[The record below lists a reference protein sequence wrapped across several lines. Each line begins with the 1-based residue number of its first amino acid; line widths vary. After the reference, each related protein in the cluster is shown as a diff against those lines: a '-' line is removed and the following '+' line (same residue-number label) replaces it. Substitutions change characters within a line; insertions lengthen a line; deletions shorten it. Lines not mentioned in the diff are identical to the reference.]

1 MRRHGCGAS
10 FHLVQE
16 AWFNVNAYQ
25 IITPEILT
33 LPPVAGL
40 RMTRFL
46 GYSLFVLPQ
55 DILAI
60 IVGNALERSA
70 CDDTA
75 GSIPTNGMVKTIP
88 YKFDLHFFV
97 IPSTARNPPLNETQ

>member
-1 MRRHGCGAS
+1 LNAGSNRCPHLLCVKNS
-10 FHLVQE
+10 FDI
-16 AWFNVNAYQ
+16 NAYL

-33 LPPVAGL
+33 LSPVAGL

-55 DILAI
+55 DILVI

-88 YKFDLHFFV
+88 YRKL
-97 IPSTARNPPLNETQ
+97 